1 MCRVCYHHGCGSDAT
16 SIAAAAVAFAS
27 GAAAV
32 ASIAA
37 AAALSAA
44 ALHSY
49 CVTTAAAALYPPPN
63 SKIIIILTLT
73 CKLVHIRSVE
83 VFFGNLTYNVCEDL
97 ALVVIQKL
105 GCGCSQSP
113 YFNKSNGL
121 DPQYEIGTE
130 RINELGSCSNFVVV
144 LQPERYFRFMALHT
158 STSSTFLIAPRM
170 LCGCSED
177 IFFDDLQDAMLF
189 LTHGNLPYL
198 CCPSSLIW
206 HSKWHRLRLE

>member
-1 MCRVCYHHGCGSDAT
+1 MLLRLHAVRLRPGCECHHGCGSDAT

-49 CVTTAAAALYPPPN
+49 CVTTAAATAAAAALYPPPN

-83 VFFGNLTYNVCEDL
+83 VFFGNLTYKLVHMRSVEVLFWQFFKDTKRRQKVAQDL
-97 ALVVIQKL
+97 WLND
-105 GCGCSQSP
+105 
-113 YFNKSNGL
+113 F
-121 DPQYEIGTE
+121 
-130 RINELGSCSNFVVV
+130 
-144 LQPERYFRFMALHT
+144 
-158 STSSTFLIAPRM
+158 
-170 LCGCSED
+170 
-177 IFFDDLQDAMLF
+177 
-189 LTHGNLPYL
+189 GNLLVMRSQTIKDLFGNVNSFGRQHYGVSGVASAGAHL
-198 CCPSSLIW
+198 HLIGGRPLAW
-206 HSKWHRLRLE
+206 PPG